1 MWYLCKDL
9 FGSVT
14 VY

>member
-1 MWYLCKDL
+1 VAA

-14 VY
+14 VYKLG